1 MNERLLIALLTAI
14 NFTQMC
20 DFVVMMPLGPQLTK
34 TFAIE
39 PSQFAVAVS
48 AYTFSSAVAA
58 VLGAFLID
66 RFERKR
72 ALLAVYVGFIL
83 ATIACAL
90 APDFPV
96 LVLARCA
103 AGAFGGLL
111 GALVMAIVADVVP
124 YERRG
129 AAMGVVM
136 SAFALASVVGVPF
149 GVWIAG
155 WMGWHATFFAIAA
168 VATATLVAVALTMR
182 RLTGHLVAG
191 RRPAQAVVAVLRAPS
206 AWLAFAFTAALVCA
220 GFLVIPFIAIYLARN
235 LGVSD
240 AQLGF
245 VYLCG
250 GALALVTS
258 PLIGRLADR
267 YGKHRVFTF
276 MACVA
281 MGPTLALTHLPPLA
295 LPAILVVTT
304 AFIVCGSGR
313 FVPAMALISAA
324 VPPPLRGTF
333 MSLNSAT
340 QSAASGVAVML
351 AGVVIGQT
359 GAQAPLQNYGTLG
372 WMSCAAALLAMVL
385 VRRMQHAPGGSAAPT
400 VAPAPALVAEA

>member
-34 TFAIE
+34 AFAIA

-72 ALLAVYVGFIL
+72 ALIAVYVGFII

-111 GALVMAIVADVVP
+111 GALIMAIIADVVP
-124 YERRG
+124 YARRG

-155 WMGWHATFFAIAA
+155 WMGWHATFFTIVA
-168 VATATLVAVALTMR
+168 VATATLAAVALTMT
-182 RLTGHLVAG
+182 RLTGHLVAE
-191 RRPAQAVVAVLRAPS
+191 RRPAQAAVVAVLRAPR
-206 AWLAFAFTAALVCA
+206 AWLAFAFTASVVCA

-240 AQLGF
+240 TELGF

-250 GALALVTS
+250 GALALITS

-267 YGKHRVFTF
+267 YGKHRVFTIV
-276 MACVA
+276 AVIA
-281 MGPTLALTHLPPLA
+281 MGPTLALTHLPPLT
-295 LPAILVVTT
+295 LPAILAVTT

-313 FVPAMALISAA
+313 FVPAMALISAT
-324 VPPPLRGTF
+324 VPPQLRGTF
-333 MSLNSAT
+333 MSLNSAI
-340 QSAASGVAVML
+340 QAAASGAAVVVAGL
-351 AGVVIGQT
+351 VIGPT
-359 GAQAPLQNYGTLG
+359 GAQAPLQHYGTLG
-372 WMSCAAALLAMVL
+372 WMSCAAALLALIL
-385 VRRMQHAPGGSAAPT
+385 VRRLEHAPDGTAAPAT
-400 VAPAPALVAEA
+400 QAAEA